1 MSVGRNAMAIAVGT
15 IAGLVAFSSCTEI
28 PTSESAVLS
37 LTIDSLPAPA
47 VVLGDSLRDTTG
59 RAVPVSATVYNFQGG
74 IVSNPPLRFQALDR
88 GIHVDSV
95 TGFLVGDSI
104 RDTPARVAIS
114 VDGLQA
120 TRLVDITLR
129 PDTVFPVKELDSLLY
144 SLVDT
149 TKNLSPALAVRTLN
163 SPTSLN
169 SPVKSYIVSFAVASP
184 ADPLLALLVN
194 DAGKE
199 SRVDTTDAN
208 GEASRK
214 IRLTPARLTAL
225 TDSIIVLATVK
236 YHGTHVRGSP
246 ARIVLK
252 VKPGAP

>member
-1 MSVGRNAMAIAVGT
+1 MSGGRNAMAMAVGT
-15 IAGLVAFSSCTEI
+15 IAGIIAFSSCTEI

-37 LTIDSLPAPA
+37 LAFDSLPAPA
-47 VVLGDSLRDTTG
+47 VVLGDTLRDTTG
-59 RAVPVSATVYNFQGG
+59 RATPVSATVYNFQGNV
-74 IVSNPPLRFQALDR
+74 VSNPPLRYQALDR

-95 TGFLVGDSI
+95 AGFVVGDSI
-104 RDTPARVAIS
+104 RDTPARIAIT

-120 TRLVDITLR
+120 TRLVEITLR
-129 PDTVFPVKELDSLLY
+129 PDTVIPVRERDSLLY

-149 TKNLSPALAVRTLN
+149 TKNVSLALAVRVHHSL
-163 SPTSLN
+163 TSLD
-169 SPVKSYIVSFAVASP
+169 SAVKSYIVSFAVSSP

-199 SRVDTTDAN
+199 SRVDTTDTN

-214 IRLTPARLTAL
+214 IRLTPARLAAL
-225 TDSIIVLATVK
+225 TDSVIVLATVR
-236 YHGTHVRGSP
+236 YRGANVRGSP

>member
-1 MSVGRNAMAIAVGT
+1 MRVGRDALAIAVGT
-15 IAGLVAFSSCTEI
+15 IAGLVGISSCTDI

-37 LTIDSLPAPA
+37 LTFDSLPAPA
-47 VVLGDSLRDTTG
+47 VVLGDTLRDTTG
-59 RAVPVSATVYNFQGG
+59 RAVPVSATVYNFQGNV
-74 IVSNPPLRFQALDR
+74 VSNPPLRFLALDR

-95 TGFLVGDSI
+95 AGFVVGDSI
-104 RDTPARVAIS
+104 RATPARIAIT

-120 TRLVDITLR
+120 TKFVEVTLR
-129 PDTVFPVKELDSLLY
+129 PDTVIPVKERDSLLY

-149 TKNLSPALAVRTLN
+149 TKNVSPALAVRTYN
-163 SPTSLN
+163 SLTSLD

-194 DAGKE
+194 EAGKE
-199 SRVDTTDAN
+199 SRVDTTDTS
-208 GEASRK
+208 GEASRRIK
-214 IRLTPARLTAL
+214 LTPARLTAL

-236 YHGTHVRGSP
+236 YRGVDVRGSP

>member
-1 MSVGRNAMAIAVGT
+1 MSVGRNAMAIAVVT
-15 IAGLVAFSSCTEI
+15 IAGLTAFSSCTEI

-37 LTIDSLPAPA
+37 LTFDSLPAPA
-47 VVLGDSLRDTTG
+47 VVLGDTLRDTTG
-59 RAVPVSATVYNFQGG
+59 QAVPVSATVYNFQGNV
-74 IVSNPPLRFQALDR
+74 VSNPPLRFQALDR
-88 GIHVDSV
+88 GVHVDSV
-95 TGFLVGDSI
+95 SGYVVGDSI
-104 RDTPARVAIS
+104 RDTPARIAIT

-120 TRLVDITLR
+120 TKLVEVTLR
-129 PDTVFPVKELDSLLY
+129 PDTVVPVRELDSLLY

-149 TKNLSPALAVRTLN
+149 TKNFSPALAVRVHHSL
-163 SPTSLN
+163 TSLD
-169 SPVKSYIVSFAVASP
+169 SAVKSYIVSFAVASP

-199 SRVDTTDAN
+199 SRVDTTDAS
-208 GEASRK
+208 GEASRR

-225 TDSIIVLATVK
+225 TDSIIVLASVK
-236 YHGTHVRGSP
+236 YRGAQVRGSP

>member
-1 MSVGRNAMAIAVGT
+1 MSVGRNALAIAVGT
-15 IAGLVAFSSCTEI
+15 IAGLAAFSSCTEI

-37 LTIDSLPAPA
+37 LTFDSLPAPA
-47 VVLGDSLRDTTG
+47 VVLGDTLRDTTG
-59 RAVPVSATVYNFQGG
+59 RAAAVSATVYNFQGG
-74 IVSNPPLRFQALDR
+74 IISNPPLRFQALDR
-88 GIHVDSV
+88 GIHVDSIS
-95 TGFLVGDSI
+95 GFVVGDSI
-104 RDTPARVAIS
+104 RETPARLAIT

-120 TRLVDITLR
+120 TKLIDVTVR

-149 TKNLSPALAVRTLN
+149 TKNFSPTLAVRALG
-163 SPTSLN
+163 SLAGLD
-169 SPVKSYIVSFAVASP
+169 SPVRSYIVSFAVASP

-194 DAGKE
+194 EAGKE
-199 SRVDTTDAN
+199 SHVDTTDTS
-208 GEASRK
+208 GEASRR

-225 TDSIIVLATVK
+225 TDSIIVLASVK
-236 YHGTHVRGSP
+236 YRGAHVRGSP

>member
-1 MSVGRNAMAIAVGT
+1 MAISVAR
-15 IAGLVAFSSCTEI
+15 IAALAAFSSCTEI

-37 LTIDSLPAPA
+37 LTFDSLPAPS
-47 VVLGDSLRDTTG
+47 VVVGDTLRDTTG
-59 RAVPVSATVYNFQGG
+59 RAVPVSASVYNFQGN

-88 GIHVDSV
+88 GIRVDSV
-95 TGFLVGDSI
+95 AGFVVGDSV
-104 RDTPARVAIS
+104 RETPARIAIT

-120 TRLVDITLR
+120 TKLVDIILR
-129 PDTVFPVKELDSLLY
+129 PDTAVPVRERDSLLY

-149 TKNLSPALAVRTLN
+149 TRNVSPALAVRVYHSL
-163 SPTSLN
+163 TSLD
-169 SPVKSYIVSFAVASP
+169 SAVRSYIVSFSVAQA

-194 DAGKE
+194 EAGKE
-199 SRVDTTDAN
+199 SRVDTTDAS
-208 GEASRK
+208 GEASRR

-225 TDSIIVLATVK
+225 TDSIIVLASVK
-236 YHGTHVRGSP
+236 YRGVDVRGSP